1 MNVKSKYSSTQTE
14 KNLLEAF
21 AGNLQAR
28 NRYTYCASVIKARVQ
43 TDFRSLYQNGR
54 QLKVAKN
61 EMSIDNR
68 MRCLQDLKSTGFQ
81 TCGGFMVG
89 RRIRHRRCLSTVKQG
104 RYRNFFY
111 RAVAK
116 MRNDPCF
123 GISILT
129 TL

>member
-81 TCGGFMVG
+81 TCGGFRVG
-89 RRIRHRRCLSTVKQG
+89 RPHQTPQVFVNSKTGEVQELLLQSRCENEK
-104 RYRNFFY
+104 
-111 RAVAK
+111 
-116 MRNDPCF
+116 
-123 GISILT
+123 
-129 TL
+129 

>member
-1 MNVKSKYSSTQTE
+1 
-14 KNLLEAF
+14 
-21 AGNLQAR
+21 
-28 NRYTYCASVIKARVQ
+28 
-43 TDFRSLYQNGR
+43 
-54 QLKVAKN
+54 
-61 EMSIDNR
+61 
-68 MRCLQDLKSTGFQ
+68 
-81 TCGGFMVG
+81 MVG